1 MKKQRFVILFSAA
14 LVISFGAAMV
24 SCGGGGGSS
33 SNLLYTGETSQAIIS
48 QTNAVGILTDAYM
61 GGDMGSF
68 PVPLGAVRSDEG
80 LGSKG
85 STVFNAAMVMKEAVS
100 QIDRESLI
108 NDPAVGITQSQTI
121 NGSCGGS
128 ASFSI
133 SFNEI
138 TGAFSGNFTFNAYN
152 ECTDVISGG
161 ISISGVF
168 EIVQGPQGPEPG
180 ELITLTMSFSALAIS
195 GGETATIAG
204 EITVTVNPSSESII
218 MDVLLHDGVTDKTYW
233 VNNYSITVAQGAG
246 FTDVTVS
253 GSFYDPDEG
262 FVTLSTPVPLHIL
275 DFDEWPSG
283 GTLEVAG
290 LNGTKARLIVI
301 DSTEFYVLVESGND
315 NLFDEWDSRD
325 FGQLFWA
332 DF

>member
-1 MKKQRFVILFSAA
+1 MKKQRFFILFSAA
-14 LVISFGAAMV
+14 LVLSFGVAMV

-33 SNLLYTGETSQAIIS
+33 SSLFYTGETSQAIIS
-48 QTNAVGILTDAYM
+48 DTNAVEMLTDAYM

-68 PVPLGAVRSDEG
+68 PVPLGAVRGGEG

-85 STVFNAAMVMKEAVS
+85 STVFNAAMIMKEAVS
-100 QIDRESLI
+100 RIDRDSLV
-108 NDPAVGITQSQTI
+108 NNPAVGITQSQTI

-133 SFNEI
+133 SFDEN
-138 TGAFSGNFTFNAYN
+138 TGAFSGNFTFNSFD
-152 ECTDVISGG
+152 ECTEVISGG

-180 ELITLTMSFSALAIS
+180 ELLALTMSFSALAVS
-195 GGETATIAG
+195 GSETATIAG
-204 EITVTVNPSSESII
+204 EITITMSVSSETII
-218 MDVLLHDGVTDKTYW
+218 MDVILHDGAADKTFW
-233 VNNYSITVAQGAG
+233 VNNYSITVAQGAD

-253 GSFYDPDEG
+253 GTFYDPDEG
-262 FVTLSTPVPLHIL
+262 FVTLSTPVALHIL
-275 DFDEWPSG
+275 DVDEWPSG
-283 GTLEVAG
+283 GTLELAG

-301 DSTEFYVLVESGND
+301 DSTEFYVLVELGD
-315 NLFDEWDSRD
+315 DALFDDWDSRD

-332 DF
+332 DL